1 MTRRCEVTG
10 KTAQVGNHVSH
21 ANNKTKRRFEINLQN
36 IGVFSE
42 SLKRFVTL
50 RATPSGLRTVEHKG
64 GLDAWLLSVAPTK
77 LTTKL
82 RKLREQVVNAT
93 KAS

>member
-10 KTAQVGNHVSH
+10 KTALVGNNVSH

-42 SLKRFVTL
+42 SLKRFIQL
-50 RATPSGLRTVEHKG
+50 RATPAGIRTVEHKG
-64 GLDAWLLSVAPTK
+64 GLDAWLVSVAPAK
-77 LTTKL
+77 LSTKL